1 MRFFDPRFRGLADQ
15 LSVTH
20 DHLGARLENAERHL
34 ESLRAELQA
43 VRNLVAHDLDAHTE
57 ASTIIG
63 ESLSDVRALGE
74 ETVELMRRTWNTSL
88 PDDFAGKDADD
99 LDRRTA
105 ILLNYAESHRG
116 FAGRR
121 NLWFNPPIS
130 LEYQEGN
137 VRVSEVNERIVELPY
152 VLRALS
158 GLETGASILDVGATE
173 STLSLS
179 LASLGYRVT
188 AVDLRP
194 YPFEHPNLR
203 VVVGPVQDWK
213 ADNRFDAVVCL
224 STIEHIGR
232 GAYGEAS
239 ADDNADREVLERIRE
254 LIKPGGL
261 LVLTVPFGRASQDA
275 FERTYDSAGLDALLE
290 GWAVEERIVANRSD
304 GATWIVSGGSAG
316 DRQVALVTARADN
329 SG

>member
-20 DHLGARLENAERHL
+20 DHLGARLETAELHL

-43 VRNLVAHDLDAHTE
+43 VRNLVSHDLDAHTE

-74 ETVELMRRTWNTSL
+74 ETVELMRRTWDTSL

-121 NLWFNPPIS
+121 NLWFNSPIS
-130 LEYQEGN
+130 LEYQEGD

-188 AVDLRP
+188 AVDPRP
-194 YPFEHPNLR
+194 YPFEHPNLQ
-203 VVVGPVQDWK
+203 VVVGPVEDWK
-213 ADNRFDAVVCL
+213 TDDQFDAVVCL

-232 GAYGEAS
+232 GAYGEAP
-239 ADDNADREVLERIRE
+239 ADENADREVLERIRE
-254 LIKPGGL
+254 LMKPGGL

-275 FERTYDSAGLDALLE
+275 FERTYDSAGLDGLLE
-290 GWAVEERIVANRSD
+290 GWVVEERIVAHRSD
-304 GATWIVSGGSAG
+304 GATWVVSDGAAG
-316 DRQVALVTARADN
+316 DRQVALVTARN
-329 SG
+329 GS

>member
-15 LSVTH
+15 LSITH
-20 DHLGARLENAERHL
+20 DHLGARLETAERHI
-34 ESLRAELQA
+34 EGLRAELQA
-43 VRNLVAHDLDAHTE
+43 VRNLVSHDLDAHTE

-63 ESLSDVRALGE
+63 ESLSDMRALGE
-74 ETVELMRRTWNTSL
+74 ETVELVRRTWNTSL
-88 PDDFAGKDADD
+88 PDDFAGKEADD

-105 ILLNYAESHRG
+105 TLLNYAESHRG

-130 LEYQEGN
+130 LEYQEGD

-194 YPFEHPNLR
+194 YPFDHPNLR

-213 ADNRFDAVVCL
+213 TDNRFDAVVCL

-239 ADDNADREVLERIRE
+239 ADDNADRETLERIRE
-254 LIKPGGL
+254 LMKPGGL

-290 GWAVEERIVANRSD
+290 GWVVEERIVAHRSD
-304 GATWIVSGGSAG
+304 GATWVVSDGAAG
-316 DRQVALVTARADN
+316 DRQVALVTAHTGN
-329 SG
+329 SE

>member
-15 LSVTH
+15 LSV
-20 DHLGARLENAERHL
+20 LAARL
-34 ESLRAELQA
+34 ESLRAELHE
-43 VRNLVAHDLDAHTE
+43 VRNLVSHDLDAHTE

-74 ETVELMRRTWNTSL
+74 ETVELMRRTWKTSL
-88 PDDFAGKDADD
+88 PDDFVGKDADD

-105 ILLNYAESHRG
+105 TLLNYAESHMG
-116 FAGRR
+116 FASRR

-130 LEYQEGN
+130 LEYQEGD
-137 VRVSEVNERIVELPY
+137 VLVSEVNERIVELPY

-158 GLETGASILDVGATE
+158 GVETGSSILDVGATE

-203 VVVGPVQDWK
+203 VVVGPVEDWETN
-213 ADNRFDAVVCL
+213 DHFDAAVCL
-224 STIEHIGR
+224 STIEHLGR
-232 GAYGEAS
+232 GAYGEAP
-239 ADDNADREVLERIRE
+239 ANDDADREALEQIRR
-254 LIKPGGL
+254 LLKPGGL
-261 LVLTVPFGRASQDA
+261 
-275 FERTYDSAGLDALLE
+275 
-290 GWAVEERIVANRSD
+290 
-304 GATWIVSGGSAG
+304 
-316 DRQVALVTARADN
+316 
-329 SG
+329 